1 MKRVSIKNNI
11 IMNKSNIHGILLIV
25 LGVALFS
32 CEAKN
37 DFPGLEYAPNMYHSV
52 PYEGLSQ
59 ITDDGQGQ
67 WLSNREDGLGEYFN
81 SNPNNPHNMTM
92 REPVA
97 NTVKRSENGYL
108 PYRIHKDS
116 AEYAGRV
123 LINPLDSTT
132 AILDEGKALYGIYC
146 SSCHGLSGQGDG
158 LVGKVMMGVPAYN
171 LGRVK
176 ELPEGQIFH
185 TITFGRGRM
194 MSHASQVSVEE
205 RWKITRYVNIL
216 QNQN

>member
-1 MKRVSIKNNI
+1 MIKTKFHN
-11 IMNKSNIHGILLIV
+11 ILLII
-25 LGVALFS
+25 LGISLWS
-32 CEAKN
+32 CKAK
-37 DFPGLEYAPNMYHSV
+37 DEFQGLEYAPNMYHSV

-59 ITDDGQGQ
+59 INDESQGK
-67 WLSNREDGLGEYFN
+67 WLSNREDDLGEYYN
-81 SNPNNPHNMTM
+81 TNTNNPYYMNM

-97 NTVKRSENGYL
+97 NTVRRSESGEL

-123 LINPLDSTT
+123 LINPIDSTPE
-132 AILDEGKALYGIYC
+132 ILTEGKDLFEIYC
-146 SSCHGLSGQGDG
+146 TTCHGETGQGDG
-158 LVGKVMMGVPAYN
+158 LVGKVFMGIPAYN

-185 TITFGRGRM
+185 TITHGRGRM
-194 MSHASQVSVEE
+194 ISHASQVSVDE
-205 RWKITRYVNIL
+205 RWKITHYVRVL

>member
-1 MKRVSIKNNI
+1 
-11 IMNKSNIHGILLIV
+11 MNKSNIRHILLIIV
-25 LGVALFS
+25 LGISLWS
-32 CEAKN
+32 CKAKD
-37 DFPGLEYAPNMYHSV
+37 DFQGLEYAPNMYHSV

-59 ITDDGQGQ
+59 ITDETEGQ
-67 WLSNREDGLGEYFN
+67 WLSNREDGLGEFFN
-81 SNPNNPHNMTM
+81 TNTNNPNNMNM

-97 NTVKRSENGYL
+97 NTVKRSESGLL

-123 LINPLDSTT
+123 LINPIDST
-132 AILDEGKALYGIYC
+132 AIVMTEGKALYSVYC
-146 SSCHGLSGQGDG
+146 NACHGETGQGDG
-158 LVGKVMMGVPAYN
+158 LVGKVFLGVPAYN

-194 MSHASQVSVEE
+194 MSHASQVSVDE
-205 RWKITRYVNIL
+205 RWKITRYVQLL